1 MKKNDM
7 ILAAVVL
14 ALAGGLLLLQHGRA
28 ADRSGSVAVYRG
40 KARLAAYPLAED
52 KEVVLDGMDGGTNTL
67 IICDGQAYIKA
78 ADCPDGLCMK
88 QGSIS
93 RNGQSIICL
102 PHQLVITIE
111 DGADSGID
119 AVVR

>member
-28 ADRSGSVAVYRG
+28 ADRSGSVAVYQG
-40 KARLAAYPLAED
+40 KERLAAYPLTAD
-52 KEVVLDGMDGGTNTL
+52 KEVVLDGMDGGTNML